1 MSNRKVAFSILIVLL
16 LQVSV
21 PMIPVDATSGR
32 STPDFTVSVM
42 TLSSGGSIDDAGQY
56 KLAPGDHIVRMVVSN
71 NGLADGTATL
81 NLIHRAS
88 ASSGETTVTSI
99 NLGIIGAS
107 SSSNTILVNW
117 TANSGDGQTLFARV
131 VSSEDSDLSNNER
144 TLDFDVTM
152 LHRGSVLGD
161 TVPGPTGGFTDV
173 RLNHT
178 IHTFDAT
185 VRNDG
190 VMDVSAV
197 FELNFTDNNN
207 VANQVSF
214 WSNTL
219 ILEPGSLLYPSVG
232 GGLSASFDA
241 TSMLGSWT
249 LAAKVH
255 FNGTMWT
262 NTIVRAVET
271 VTFSDYIIDVST
283 PGDRAIEPGAT
294 TTMTWLISNLGSTDD
309 LTIELGSD
317 LGWHDDSQE
326 GTVINIASGE
336 STSIVV
342 PVTVPIDAVK
352 PTLENIYL
360 NLSSNSCLLYTSPSP
375 RDA

>member
-1 MSNRKVAFSILIVLL
+1 M
-16 LQVSV
+16 
-21 PMIPVDATSGR
+21 
-32 STPDFTVSVM
+32 
-42 TLSSGGSIDDAGQY
+42 
-56 KLAPGDHIVRMVVSN
+56 
-71 NGLADGTATL
+71 
-81 NLIHRAS
+81 
-88 ASSGETTVTSI
+88 
-99 NLGIIGAS
+99 
-107 SSSNTILVNW
+107 
-117 TANSGDGQTLFARV
+117 
-131 VSSEDSDLSNNER
+131 
-144 TLDFDVTM
+144 DFDVTM

-255 FNGTMWT
+255 F
-262 NTIVRAVET
+262 
-271 VTFSDYIIDVST
+271 
-283 PGDRAIEPGAT
+283 
-294 TTMTWLISNLGSTDD
+294 
-309 LTIELGSD
+309 
-317 LGWHDDSQE
+317 
-326 GTVINIASGE
+326 
-336 STSIVV
+336 
-342 PVTVPIDAVK
+342 K
-352 PTLENIYL
+352 P
-360 NLSSNSCLLYTSPSP
+360 
-375 RDA
+375 